1 MPYGTTLHIFQQGI
15 KPAWEEPALVKG
27 CRITIKAKKN
37 FTSKWWEDLLLAVIG
52 EQVGQNSGL
61 IAGLVLNLKPQ
72 FDKIS
77 LWITDCEK
85 EDEIKQ
91 IKNDLL
97 EILKIEDK
105 ELEYEIFRDLSKKT
119 NKTSQPNQFSRGR
132 GGLRGNRG
140 VEQRGVA
147 RGGFRGARPSVEG
160 GFERNLV
167 KNENNFY
174 RADKGTERKEE

>member
-1 MPYGTTLHIFQQGI
+1 M
-15 KPAWEEPALVKG
+15 V
-27 CRITIKAKKN
+27 
-37 FTSKWWEDLLLAVIG
+37 LAVIG
-52 EQVGQNSGL
+52 EQVGQSSEL

-85 EDEIKQ
+85 EEGIKF

-97 EILKIEDK
+97 EILKMEEKD
-105 ELEYEIFRDLSKKT
+105 LEFEIFRDLSKKT
-119 NKTSQPNQFSRGR
+119 SKPNSSNSFRGGR
-132 GGLRGNRG
+132 GALRGNRG
-140 VEQRGVA
+140 VEQRGAA
-147 RGGFRGARPSVEG
+147 RGGFRGTAPRVES

-174 RADKGTERKEE
+174 RADKGAGKEE